1 MGSPESQSDYIQ
13 LMACTAVM
21 AIIVISHLVT
31 RPYEAD
37 SLDVLELLALFAVFI
52 TYLAALFFGTIDG
65 FQPTKDKQWGEG
77 GAGLLLTVLVVLAH
91 AVFALYMIY
100 LLILGTGHKLNTMR
114 AKEHI
119 ERVKKTKNPRPWIR
133 LSRTKDK
140 KQLEVL
146 KARVNPAAAGA
157 STQPEGDVPVTP
169 EQKEE
174 KTDLEAAQVSEQTSN
189 ATAGE
194 NASTVE
200 GTESHDLG
208 TVYGKNDK
216 LELDGAGNIR
226 WRVGMAVECCCTI
239 VPRDRMSATIR
250 NPWLKGTVSRV
261 YENGEVDVCI

>member
-140 KQLEVL
+140 KQLKKLE
-146 KARVNPAAAGA
+146 KKRVNPAAVGPA
-157 STQPEGDVPVTP
+157 PKKP
-169 EQKEE
+169 
-174 KTDLEAAQVSEQTSN
+174 
-189 ATAGE
+189 AGE
-194 NASTVE
+194 
-200 GTESHDLG
+200 
-208 TVYGKNDK
+208 
-216 LELDGAGNIR
+216 
-226 WRVGMAVECCCTI
+226 
-239 VPRDRMSATIR
+239 VP
-250 NPWLKGTVSRV
+250 
-261 YENGEVDVCI
+261 